1 MNEKQHSELETIFEP
16 GKEATKSDNNQM
28 VIKGLVGIAVLC
40 ILVSG
45 GLFILNVNNAK
56 DIMQI
61 TFQPVGIVVGGLI
74 GFIKS

>member
-1 MNEKQHSELETIFEP
+1 MSNEIFEP
-16 GKEATKSDNNQM
+16 GKEITKSDNNSM
-28 VIKGLVGIAVLC
+28 VIKGLVGIAILC
-40 ILVSG
+40 ILTSG
-45 GLFILNVNNAK
+45 GLFALGIDSAK